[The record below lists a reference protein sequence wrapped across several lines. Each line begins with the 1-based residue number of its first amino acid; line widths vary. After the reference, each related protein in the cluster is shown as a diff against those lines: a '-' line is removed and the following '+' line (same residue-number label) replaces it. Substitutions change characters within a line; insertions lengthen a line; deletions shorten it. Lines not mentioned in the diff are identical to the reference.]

1 MKQRTRAGT
10 NCTFHI
16 VKSKTRTVKTN
27 QLSYSVQTTDNLYS
41 YLLFFNRKSLPAPMG
56 NTTTSTKTSELKEQ
70 VSRLGNRLPFGDD
83 EIIRIARCFTF
94 LNLAYRS
101 IQPNH
106 HDEHDDTPQE
116 CNNCHYTNCISRRFL
131 TDWAVFSST
140 LPPADPSSFLHLLQ
154 EDPNMFE
161 DCSEEIAIRRNH
173 IQKVMD
179 IIESHIL
186 PPNLGQQM
194 YESLFALLTPTDDAS
209 DRNEFD
215 SYNYEQQVNDVIA
228 MKRIEQFLDGAAMT
242 SRRGS
247 RKALA
252 CIYKCCLAYGQEEA
266 NAKDL
271 VDLAYR
277 CSLSTLLYDSYFDH
291 VRACQERE
299 SMEHDIENS
308 EEGYDSDS
316 MPLPPLEP
324 FDPSLY
330 FPQEI
335 GMSLVQSL
343 MEYAVHDA
351 TQSNGLIADENN
363 KKEQTNQ
370 QQVSLDVFMNW
381 AEQNAPCLSSV
392 LESFIHRIFF
402 PDKPYPP
409 SRTEFSFPR
418 LRGQHS
424 AFFTKESSPLLFT
437 FASMSNSLGG
447 AWHRLYTSDSDG
459 LSFNRLQNALLG
471 YSGPTLLII
480 KEAET
485 GGTFGAMTTTA
496 WKESKSFYGNSDCFL
511 FRIHPSVKVMRPRGV
526 GENFMYCNSIS
537 RSRGYDGQ
545 AHGIG
550 FGGTTDKPRLF
561 ISENW
566 DDCMASA
573 ADLTFEAGSLLPQR
587 NDGNPSKLFDL
598 ESLEVW
604 GVGGDEAVAHALGDR
619 EKQREIIAANI
630 RKARKVDKAQ
640 FVDDLAQFGSKTFQ
654 HRDQIRGRADCH
666 ISNKDMEDYIPD
678 S

>member
-1 MKQRTRAGT
+1 
-10 NCTFHI
+10 
-16 VKSKTRTVKTN
+16 
-27 QLSYSVQTTDNLYS
+27 
-41 YLLFFNRKSLPAPMG
+41 MG
-56 NTTTSTKTSELKEQ
+56 NSTLSTEMSELKDE

-94 LNLAYRS
+94 LNRAYQIS
-101 IQPNH
+101 NSDSSSSNQ
-106 HDEHDDTPQE
+106 
-116 CNNCHYTNCISRRFL
+116 NNDSEKQDYNKCHFTKCLSQRFL
-131 TDWAVFSST
+131 TDWGVFSST
-140 LPPADPSSFLHLLQ
+140 LPPADPSSFHQLLQ
-154 EDPNMFE
+154 EDPNMFL
-161 DCSEEIAIRRNH
+161 DCSEEIANRRFH
-173 IQKVMD
+173 IQKIMS
-179 IIESHIL
+179 IIETHVL
-186 PPNLGQQM
+186 PPNFGQHM
-194 YESLFALLTPTDDAS
+194 YETLFALLTPTNPS
-209 DRNEFD
+209 DETELDHHDNK
-215 SYNYEQQVNDVIA
+215 QVKDVIA
-228 MKRIEQFLDGAAMT
+228 MRRIEKFLDGAAMT

-247 RKALA
+247 RKALT
-252 CIYKCCLAYGQEEA
+252 CLYNCCLTTHGQQGA

-271 VDLAYR
+271 MDLAYR
-277 CSLSTLLYDSYFDH
+277 CSLSILLYDSYF
-291 VRACQERE
+291 EYIYESKKRE
-299 SMEHDIENS
+299 SMERDIE
-308 EEGYDSDS
+308 EDSDS
-316 MPLPPLEP
+316 EPLPPLEP

-330 FPQEI
+330 FPQAI
-335 GMSLVQSL
+335 GMNLAQSL
-343 MEYAVHDA
+343 IEYANENKLSP
-351 TQSNGLIADENN
+351 SNGFTSDGPNTEKSDSSQHI
-363 KKEQTNQ
+363 
-370 QQVSLDVFMNW
+370 SLDVFLNW
-381 AEQNAPCLSSV
+381 AEQNAPCLSAV
-392 LESFIHRIFF
+392 LESLMHRIFF

-409 SRTEFSFPR
+409 SRTEFSFPK

-424 AFFTKESSPLLFT
+424 AFFIKQSSPLLFT

-471 YSGPTLLII
+471 YSGPTLLIM

-485 GGTFGAMTTTA
+485 GGIFGAMTATA
-496 WKESKSFYGNSDCFL
+496 WKESKNFYGNSDCFL

-526 GENFMYCNSIS
+526 GENFMYCNSFS

-561 ISENW
+561 ISEKW
-566 DDCMASA
+566 DDCMASS

-619 EKQREIIAANI
+619 HKQREIIAANI

-666 ISNKDMEDYIPD
+666 VSNKDMEDYIPD

>member
-1 MKQRTRAGT
+1 
-10 NCTFHI
+10 
-16 VKSKTRTVKTN
+16 
-27 QLSYSVQTTDNLYS
+27 
-41 YLLFFNRKSLPAPMG
+41 MG
-56 NTTTSTKTSELKEQ
+56 NNITSTKTSELKEQ

-101 IQPNH
+101 IPPNH
-106 HDEHDDTPQE
+106 HQEQHDDDDDTPPHE
-116 CNNCHYTNCISRRFL
+116 CNNGQYIYQFISKRFL

-140 LPPADPSSFLHLLQ
+140 LPPANPSSFLHLLQ

-161 DCSEEIAIRRNH
+161 DCSKEIATRRNH
-173 IQKVMD
+173 ILKVMN

-186 PPNLGQQM
+186 PPNFGQQM
-194 YESLFALLTPTDDAS
+194 YETLFALLTPTDAAS

-215 SYNYEQQVNDVIA
+215 NYNCDQKVNNVIA

-247 RKALA
+247 RKALT

-271 VDLAYR
+271 VDVAYR

-299 SMEHDIENS
+299 SRMENDVMIENS
-308 EEGYDSDS
+308 EEEGHHDSDS
-316 MPLPPLEP
+316 NLMPLAPLEP

-330 FPQEI
+330 FPQETGI
-335 GMSLVQSL
+335 HCLVQSL

-351 TQSNGLIADENN
+351 VQCNGNIIKDENQ
-363 KKEQTNQ
+363 KEQINR
-370 QQVSLDVFMNW
+370 QQVSLDVFLNW
-381 AEQNAPCLSSV
+381 AEQNVPCLSAV

-409 SRTEFSFPR
+409 SRTEFSFPK

-424 AFFTKESSPLLFT
+424 AFFTKGSSPLLFT

-485 GGTFGAMTTTA
+485 GGIFGAMTTTA

-511 FRIHPSVKVMRPRGV
+511 FLIHPSVKVMRPRGV
-526 GENFMYCNSIS
+526 GVNFMYCNSVS

-566 DDCMASA
+566 DDCMASS

-587 NDGNPSKLFDL
+587 KDGNPSKLFDL

-619 EKQREIIAANI
+619 EKQREITAANI

-678 S
+678 N